1 MNDVVVATVVVA
13 TGNAHKLDEL
23 RAMLA
28 GLPIRVLGL
37 RDLPRP
43 VEMPEET
50 GSTFEANADL
60 KSLHVARETGL
71 LALADDSG
79 FEVPALGDRPGVI
92 SARYAGASGTQR
104 EIDLANNR
112 KLIGEARA
120 AGLFRDPAEPPAARF
135 RCVLSVARPGPGG
148 PSVLC
153 RGAGSCEGVL
163 VEEARGEGGFGYD
176 PHFLVPALGQTFA
189 EIRPAE
195 KNRMSHRARALD
207 DLRRSLGPLLLEME
221 AKRRP

>member
-1 MNDVVVATVVVA
+1 MIDAPVATLVVA

-28 GLPIRVLGL
+28 DLPLRVLGL
-37 RDLPRP
+37 RDLPRA

-50 GSTFEANADL
+50 GATFEANADL
-60 KSLHVARETGL
+60 KALHVARETGM

-79 FEVPALGDRPGVI
+79 FEVAALGDRPGVI
-92 SARYAGASGTQR
+92 SARYAGASGTPR

-120 AGLFRDPAEPPAARF
+120 AGLFRDPARAPAARF
-135 RCVLSVARPGPGG
+135 RCVLSVARPGAGG
-148 PSVLC
+148 AEVLC